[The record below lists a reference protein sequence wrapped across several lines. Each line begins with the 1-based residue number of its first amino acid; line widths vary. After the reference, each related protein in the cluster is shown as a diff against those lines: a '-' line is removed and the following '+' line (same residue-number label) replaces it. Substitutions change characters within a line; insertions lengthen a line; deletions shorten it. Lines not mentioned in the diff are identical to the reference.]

1 MSALISSSLLFNLF
15 KVWKLIILL
24 TKYFGKSVG
33 LTQIRIGVGFWIAV
47 TAWDRTLHKFCIVL
61 TIQGGHG
68 AITGHYYSFVVYVW
82 KLLRLWYFW
91 HLPVKSVLRLERL
104 DSGEESFDTE
114 PLMGRRWGSDGIVTT
129 LGTKWGPLQ
138 ETLGEGLREQ
148 QLLGEGVQLEEGVCR
163 VPASH
168 GSPAVS

>member
-1 MSALISSSLLFNLF
+1 MNWTI
-15 KVWKLIILL
+15 
-24 TKYFGKSVG
+24 
-33 LTQIRIGVGFWIAV
+33 LTQHPSHSLVGGIVFFGYVQFQGSWHRASSQELHSKQSIGLP
-47 TAWDRTLHKFCIVL
+47 D
-61 TIQGGHG
+61 IQSPP
-68 AITGHYYSFVVYVW
+68 APRALPAS
-82 KLLRLWYFW
+82 RSRDS
-91 HLPVKSVLRLERL
+91 PVKSVLRLERL

-114 PLMGRRWGSDGIVTT
+114 PLMRRRWGSDGIVTT
-129 LGTKWGPLQ
+129 LGSKWGPLQ